1 VKEKISILLPLY
13 NDELYIK
20 KAIQSVFANSYKNF
34 ELVVI
39 NDGSNDNSLE
49 IVKSINDER
58 LKIYTKSNT
67 GLIDTLNYGLT
78 KCNYEIIMRMDGDDE
93 IEKEKIETQLLFFKK
108 LNPII
113 LGTGGYIINNFSEIK
128 SKVDVPENNKSILKK
143 MRLLQPSIIHASI
156 MFYKDAIIKAGKY
169 DEKFSVAEDYE
180 LFYRLSRIGD
190 LRNINIPFYKIR
202 KNEENVSVTRS
213 RTQLLNTMI
222 ARRLYQDQNLKKVNI
237 NDYNHYIETT
247 ENSMEFKIIDF
258 LNNKINNSK
267 SGLLKNLCKVL
278 RKIITITLK

>member
-1 VKEKISILLPLY
+1 MKEKISILLPLY

-143 MRLLQPSIIHASI
+143 
-156 MFYKDAIIKAGKY
+156 
-169 DEKFSVAEDYE
+169 
-180 LFYRLSRIGD
+180 
-190 LRNINIPFYKIR
+190 
-202 KNEENVSVTRS
+202 
-213 RTQLLNTMI
+213 
-222 ARRLYQDQNLKKVNI
+222 
-237 NDYNHYIETT
+237 
-247 ENSMEFKIIDF
+247 
-258 LNNKINNSK
+258 
-267 SGLLKNLCKVL
+267 
-278 RKIITITLK
+278 

>member
-1 VKEKISILLPLY
+1 MKEKISILLPLY

-180 LFYRLSRIGD
+180 LFYRLSRMGD

-222 ARRLYQDQNLKKVNI
+222 ARGLYQDQNLKKVNI
-237 NDYNHYIETT
+237 NDYNHYKEKTK
-247 ENSMEFKIIDF
+247 NSMEFKIIDF

-278 RKIITITLK
+278 KKIITITLK

>member
-1 VKEKISILLPLY
+1 MKEKISILLPLY

-93 IEKEKIETQLLFFKK
+93 IEKEKIETQLRFFKK

-180 LFYRLSRIGD
+180 LFYRLSRMGD

-222 ARRLYQDQNLKKVNI
+222 ARGLYQDQNLKKVNI
-237 NDYNHYIETT
+237 NDYNNYIETT
-247 ENSMEFKIIDF
+247 ESSMEFKIIDF

>member
-180 LFYRLSRIGD
+180 LFYRLSRMGD

>member
-1 VKEKISILLPLY
+1 MKEKISILLPLY

-108 LNPII
+108 LNPIV

-202 KNEENVSVTRS
+202 KNSENVSVTSS
-213 RTQLLNTMI
+213 RTQLINTMI
-222 ARRLYQDQNLKKVNI
+222 ARRLYQNQNLKKINI
-237 NDYNHYIETT
+237 NDYNHCKEKTK
-247 ENSMEFKIIDF
+247 NSMVFKIIDF

>member
-1 VKEKISILLPLY
+1 MKEKISILLPLY

-180 LFYRLSRIGD
+180 LFYRLSRMGD

-222 ARRLYQDQNLKKVNI
+222 ARGLYQDQNLKKVNI
-237 NDYNHYIETT
+237 NDYNNYIETT
-247 ENSMEFKIIDF
+247 ESSMEFKIIDF

>member
-180 LFYRLSRIGD
+180 LFYRLSRMGD

-202 KNEENVSVTRS
+202 KNSENVSVTSS
-213 RTQLLNTMI
+213 RTQLINTMI
-222 ARRLYQDQNLKKVNI
+222 ARRLYQNQNLKKVNI
-237 NDYNHYIETT
+237 NDYNHYKEKTK
-247 ENSMEFKIIDF
+247 NSMVFKIIDF